1 MTDMDVLYVSEES
14 RQKISEIRSSPTS
27 LSFGKYRIQIEPGL
41 LRYFLY
47 VWKERDAQE
56 YVRVVPMDATDLCP
70 GDLTYD
76 EARDIM
82 MFNGCFWVRLCK
94 QAFCD
99 IYARTPSPAPKKKKE
114 KYLDE
119 VEVNRDEWLAS

>member
-14 RQKISEIRSSPTS
+14 KQKIAEIRSSPTS

-47 VWKERDAQE
+47 VWKEREVKPTFNIVIDRSINKTFIKNKDGTMSELVNSADFFWDAF
-56 YVRVVPMDATDLCP
+56 VT
-70 GDLTYD
+70 
-76 EARDIM
+76 
-82 MFNGCFWVRLCK
+82 
-94 QAFCD
+94 
-99 IYARTPSPAPKKKKE
+99 TPTKPAKLPQTVTE

-119 VEVNRDEWLAS
+119 VEVNYDEWLAS